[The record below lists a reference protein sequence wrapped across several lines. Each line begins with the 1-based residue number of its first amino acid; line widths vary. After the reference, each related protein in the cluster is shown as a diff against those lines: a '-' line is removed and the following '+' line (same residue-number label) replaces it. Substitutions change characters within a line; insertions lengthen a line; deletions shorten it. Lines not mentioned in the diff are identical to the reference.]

1 MLPLTDALV
10 VSLKIKSIET
20 AQHRAPYQRK
30 CPKVQRLPYLC
41 TMEKYTN
48 ALSDETSPYL
58 LQHAHNPVNW
68 VPWSE
73 DVFERAAKED
83 KLVLISVGYSACHW
97 CHVMEHESFEDEEV
111 AAIMNKH
118 FINVKV
124 DREER
129 PDVDQVYMTA
139 VQLMTQSGGW
149 PLNCFTLPDGR
160 PIYGGTYFPK
170 EQWMNILKSLRYTY
184 DNDKEKVLEYA
195 SNLHE
200 GIQRSEL
207 ISVAADTEKFD
218 KEILDELIQR
228 WSKSFDKDW
237 GGNSRAPKFPLPSNL
252 EFLLDYALLEDNS
265 AALEHVETT
274 LDRMALGGI
283 YDQAGGGF
291 SRYSVDMLWKVPHF
305 EKMLYDNGQLLTVY
319 ARAYAVFKKP
329 LYKRIIEQTVAWLE
343 REMLD
348 ESGAF
353 YAALDA
359 DSEGVEGK
367 FYIWNAAELEAV
379 LGRHFGW
386 ARCVY
391 EINQNGHWE
400 DGNYILLRRKSDA
413 ELCRELECTQD
424 EFEAQLERVNE
435 LLLSARS
442 HRIRPGL
449 DNKCL
454 TGWNAMTVRGL
465 CESFV
470 TLGDEHYLYMAEKI
484 MHWMLNTQVVK
495 GKLYRNYNNGRTT
508 IEGFLEDYAHAI
520 DACLAMYQAT
530 FKTTWLD
537 QAKKWTEHCIE
548 AFGDVDSQMFFFTNA
563 DTQLIARKMEIN
575 DNVIPSSN
583 SVMARNLYY
592 LGRYLNAPEYT
603 NRARTMLANVY
614 DGMEQYGSGYSN
626 WGMLLLHE
634 IYGLAEVVSPNNT
647 NDPWTLNKAG
657 VPFVLTAK
665 VDKDLPMTADK
676 AGTSNNDIMVCFEGA
691 CQLPTNDWEVAKRQ
705 VFQREFMDNNS

>member
-1 MLPLTDALV
+1 
-10 VSLKIKSIET
+10 
-20 AQHRAPYQRK
+20 
-30 CPKVQRLPYLC
+30 
-41 TMEKYTN
+41 MEKYTN
-48 ALSDETSPYL
+48 ALARESSPYL
-58 LQHAHNPVNW
+58 LQHKNNPVDW
-68 VPWSE
+68 VPWSP
-73 DVFERAAKED
+73 DVFERAEKEN

-97 CHVMEHESFEDEEV
+97 CHVMEHESFENEEV

-170 EQWMNILKSLRYTY
+170 EQWMNILKSLRYTF
-184 DNDKEKVLEYA
+184 DNEKEKVLEYA
-195 SNLHE
+195 ENLHE

-207 ISVAADTEKFD
+207 ITVASDSKQFD
-218 KEILDELIQR
+218 KEILEELIQR
-228 WSKSFDKDW
+228 WSRSFDKEW
-237 GGNSRAPKFPLPSNL
+237 GGNSRAPKFPLPSNI
-252 EFLLDYALLEDNS
+252 EFLLNYGLLEDDNL
-265 AALEHVETT
+265 ALQHAETT
-274 LDRMALGGI
+274 LDNMALGGI

-319 ARAYAVFKKP
+319 ARVYAVFKKP
-329 LYKRIIEQTVAWLE
+329 LYKRIIDQTVAWLE

-367 FYIWNAAELEAV
+367 FYVWTAAELESV

-386 ARCVY
+386 FRRVF
-391 EINQNGHWE
+391 EINQHGHWE
-400 DGNYILLRRKSDA
+400 EGNYILLRRKSDV
-413 ELCRELECTQD
+413 EICRELECTQE
-424 EFEAQLERVNE
+424 EFEEQLNRVND

-465 CESFV
+465 CEAYIA
-470 TLGDEHYLYMAEKI
+470 LGEEHYLNLAEKVMYWI
-484 MHWMLNTQVVK
+484 VNTQWK
-495 GKLYRNYNNGRTT
+495 DGKLYRNFNDGETT
-508 IEGFLEDYAHAI
+508 IEGFLEDYAHTI
-520 DACLAMYQAT
+520 DACIAMYQAT
-530 FKTTWLD
+530 FKVDWLNKGKELLD
-537 QAKKWTEHCIE
+537 HCIE
-548 AFGDVDSQMFFFTNA
+548 AFGDDDSKMFFFTDA
-563 DTQLIARKMEIN
+563 STQLIARKMEIN
-575 DNVIPSSN
+575 DNVIPASN

-592 LGRYLNAPEYT
+592 LGLYMDDVSYRD
-603 NRARTMLANVY
+603 RARTMLANVY
-614 DGMEQYGSGYSN
+614 EGMEQYGSGYSN

-634 IYGLAEVVSPNNT
+634 IYGLAEVVTTEREDALMLQKS
-647 NDPWTLNKAG
+647 G
-657 VPFVLTAK
+657 IPFVLQAQI
-665 VDKDLPMTADK
+665 DAELPLTKSKLETPTDQ
-676 AGTSNNDIMVCFEGA
+676 IMVCFEGS
-691 CQLPTNDWEVAKRQ
+691 CQLPTNDWDVAKNQ
-705 VFQREFMDNNS
+705 VYQREHMDNNSN